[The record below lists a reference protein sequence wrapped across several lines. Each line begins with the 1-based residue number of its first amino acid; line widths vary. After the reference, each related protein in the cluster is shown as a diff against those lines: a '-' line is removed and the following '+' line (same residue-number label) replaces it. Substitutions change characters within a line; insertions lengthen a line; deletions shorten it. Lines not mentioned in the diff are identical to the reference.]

1 MKDHILNRLQELSA
15 EIEHLLEERQ
25 SQLKRLKQLD
35 SRIKELSV
43 IIPELQSILDLSDQS
58 SLEEPSSHEPKQTDE
73 TP

>member
-1 MKDHILNRLQELSA
+1 MKDTILNRLQELST

-25 SQLKRLKQLD
+25 NTLKKMKQLD
-35 SRIKELSV
+35 SRIKEISV

-58 SLEEPSSHEPKQTDE
+58 SLEEPSDHEPKQTDE